1 MAVFNS
7 YVKLPEGNPH
17 EDSQEQ
23 RRILG
28 IFTKNSW
35 VNTLKWAL
43 GNLRL
48 CDFETPF
55 FCAQQR
61 WTDFPSTNDWSLCT
75 RSSVGQR
82 WFVSTPTGYPLII
95 KPLIR
100 DFPLPQ
106 LIAGGQS
113 WFPISGWW
121 FGTFFIF
128 IGNKTPNW
136 RSHIFRGVGQPPTR
150 LLSTIMKTIIITIN
164 INH

>member
-28 IFTKNSW
+28 IFTKNSL

-61 WTDFPSTNDWSLCT
+61 
-75 RSSVGQR
+75 
-82 WFVSTPTGYPLII
+82 
-95 KPLIR
+95 
-100 DFPLPQ
+100 
-106 LIAGGQS
+106 
-113 WFPISGWW
+113 
-121 FGTFFIF
+121 
-128 IGNKTPNW
+128 
-136 RSHIFRGVGQPPTR
+136 
-150 LLSTIMKTIIITIN
+150 
-164 INH
+164 